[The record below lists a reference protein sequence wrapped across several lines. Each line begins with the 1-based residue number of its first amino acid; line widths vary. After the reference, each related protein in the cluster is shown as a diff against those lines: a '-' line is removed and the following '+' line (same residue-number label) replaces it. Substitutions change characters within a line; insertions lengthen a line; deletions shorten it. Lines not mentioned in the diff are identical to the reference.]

1 MDSYCLSIQCKAAT
15 ITSHPP
21 GASKT
26 YVFSWLSQPLTP
38 ANYRSTSQI
47 LEDAKDGRDDLGTV
61 GAHGT
66 AYIQR
71 TLLRGWRIVNG
82 RTREPRQGVYVPALH
97 A

>member
-1 MDSYCLSIQCKAAT
+1 MDSYCLSIQRKAAA

-26 YVFSWLSQPLTP
+26 YVFSRLSQPLAP

-47 LEDAKDGRDDLGTV
+47 LEDAENGSDDLGTV
-61 GAHGT
+61 GARGT
-66 AYIQR
+66 ASMQR
-71 TLLRGWRIVNG
+71 TLLRGWRIVDG